1 MSVYD
6 LVKPKLLNLL
16 LLRKTNTEI
25 AKEFDIDYKLASKW
39 RNRLFREMGELN
51 DEKVKTLRREFLT
64 RKTQELQMLVLK
76 LFQVIQTAEPT
87 QIPQV
92 VNAWT
97 GLTRSEMDI
106 YTKFGVLAPDKQEH
120 LIKTEDVTYET
131 FNELYEKH
139 YGNKPLREPN
149 NPEGH
154 KETN

>member
-1 MSVYD
+1 MSVYN
-6 LVKPKLLNLL
+6 LIKPKLLNLL

-64 RKTQELQMLVLK
+64 RKTQELQILILK

-149 NPEGH
+149 NSEGH